1 MLGERVEE
9 LHLRRA
15 ELRWVAHAQDV
26 ARTFEGDEV
35 GEVGAM
41 VEDGDAVEE
50 VDDLDAHVLIYISCA
65 SVNNSKH
72 L

>member
-1 MLGERVEE
+1 MLGEGVEE

-15 ELRWVAHAQDV
+15 ELRWVANAQDV
-26 ARTFEGDEV
+26 TRTFEGDEV

-50 VDDLDAHVLIYISCA
+50 VDDVDTRLAVAQGML
-65 SVNNSKH
+65 VGE
-72 L
+72 

>member
-26 ARTFEGDEV
+26 ARALEGDEV

-50 VDDLDAHVLIYISCA
+50 VDDVDTRLAVAQGML
-65 SVNNSKH
+65 VGE
-72 L
+72 